1 MKKTLFIT
9 SDVHSYYDIL
19 MDELNKA
26 GYDYTNDS
34 HIFVSL
40 GDLLDRGD
48 KPKECLE
55 FVNSLPPE
63 RKILIRGNHEDLM
76 EQAIRAKYFTHT
88 DFYNGTAQT
97 AQLVTGISLGTAP
110 DHAVLFAMSD
120 SKLYNDYI
128 NSCVDYA
135 IVGNHVFVHGWIP
148 CFDEN
153 GSTYYNDSNWENG
166 NWGYARWL
174 NGMAAWNN
182 GIRLQGKTIFCG
194 HWHTSWGHVGLHNEL
209 VERFDPF
216 IDEGIVALDAC
227 CAYSHKLNV
236 YKLEVED

>member
-1 MKKTLFIT
+1 MKKTFFVT

-19 MDELNKA
+19 MRELKKT
-26 GYDYTNDS
+26 GYDYNNDS

-40 GDLLDRGD
+40 GDLLDRGN

-120 SKLYNDYI
+120 NKLYNDYI

-148 CFDEN
+148 CFDEV
-153 GSTYYNDSNWENG
+153 GISYDPNWEIG
-166 NWGYARWL
+166 DWDSARWL
-174 NGMAAWNN
+174 NGMAAWAK
-182 GIRLQGKTIFCG
+182 GVKIPDKTIYCG
-194 HWHTSWGHVGLHNEL
+194 HWHTSYGHQNIHGESE
-209 VERFDPF
+209 ERFDPF
-216 IDEGIVALDAC
+216 LDEGIVALDAC
-227 CAYSHKLNV
+227 CAYSGTLNV
-236 YKLEVED
+236 YKIEVEE

>member
-19 MDELNKA
+19 MEELNKA
-26 GYDYTNDS
+26 GYDYNNDS

-63 RKILIRGNHEDLM
+63 QKILIRGNHEDLM
-76 EQAIRAKYFTHT
+76 EDALRGVYFSAH
-88 DFYNGTAQT
+88 DFHNGTAQT
-97 AQLVTGISLGTAP
+97 AAMLTGRLLNIDP
-110 DHAVLFAMSD
+110 DYKILFDMCE
-120 SKLYNDYI
+120 YEPYTEYV
-128 NSCVDYA
+128 NSCVDYG
-135 IVGNHVFVHGWIP
+135 IVGDNIFVHGWVP
-148 CFDEN
+148 CFDNNHKMCIAE
-153 GSTYYNDSNWENG
+153 NWETG
-166 NWGYARWL
+166 DWATARWI
-174 NGMAAWNN
+174 NGMSAW
-182 GIRLQGKTIFCG
+182 GDGARLKGKTIFCG
-194 HWHTSWGHVGLHNEL
+194 HWHTSWGHTELHNET